1 MKIWEFAKVNGSS
14 IKVDNW
20 ISDTIGIVDG
30 GCVYSTLFKH
40 PAQGPKDYEIM
51 LSMFPQENYR
61 TLTHIT
67 MYLDDVPGSSAQ
79 AANFLAKKEINIL
92 NSISLNGI
100 SDTVIVWKLM
110 ADMNFAGEGEMLLED
125 FKELKT
131 KGDESVSKIKRI
143 ELKPADIGRLFKGK
157 VEETGKQEIKRGYPT
172 TIRNGCFDIAEVY
185 GDLLPD
191 IDGKNVLIT
200 MDADSWVCSIT
211 LFKQET
217 KLVKVGMEIP
227 DCPGSIT
234 QALSVIADWNVNLI
248 SVFSKVK
255 ICYET
260 MTLELVMDICKSDK
274 SASEIRELPPTCMKD
289 LNGVFMLKEFVE
301 LM

>member
-1 MKIWEFAKVNGSS
+1 
-14 IKVDNW
+14 
-20 ISDTIGIVDG
+20 
-30 GCVYSTLFKH
+30 
-40 PAQGPKDYEIM
+40 
-51 LSMFPQENYR
+51 
-61 TLTHIT
+61 
-67 MYLDDVPGSSAQ
+67 
-79 AANFLAKKEINIL
+79 
-92 NSISLNGI
+92 
-100 SDTVIVWKLM
+100 M
-110 ADMNFAGEGEMLLED
+110 ADMNFAGEGEMLLEK
-125 FKELKT
+125 FKELKEQN
-131 KGDESVSKIKRI
+131 DPSVSKIKRI

-157 VEETGKQEIKRGYPT
+157 VEETGKEEIRRGYPT

-185 GDLLPD
+185 GDILPN

-211 LFKQET
+211 LFKEET

-234 QALSVIADWNVNLI
+234 QALSIIADWNVNLI

-260 MTLELVMDICKSDK
+260 MSLELVMDICKSDK
-274 SASEIRELPPTCMKD
+274 TASEIRDLLPNAMKD
-289 LNGVFMLKEFVE
+289 LNGIFKLKEFVE